1 MSPRSQS
8 LQAAE
13 TRAQKA
19 AFSVERL
26 PSSRFGRVPAPALTS
41 PKKAAHRR
49 TVMNQRSMLSA
60 RPLLR
65 EPTTASGSFSAG
77 ASAWRSLC
85 PAAGAPAP
93 QGSSSSSIVAAPE
106 QRSRYPSA
114 SQRSLGNSA
123 PCPGLVPPEPAV
135 PAGATSP
142 GVALV
147 RAEES
152 SFGTRRPS
160 QAAAARPPS
169 RRPQLFQILKN
180 DAVKVLY
187 SICQQIWKT
196 QQWPQ
201 GWNRSVFTPIPK
213 KGNAKECSNYHTIT
227 LISHASKVMLKILQA
242 TL

>member
-19 AFSVERL
+19 AFSAERL

-77 ASAWRSLC
+77 ASAWRSRC

-152 SFGTRRPS
+152 NFGTRRPS

-169 RRPQLFQILKN
+169 RRRLR
-180 DAVKVLY
+180 
-187 SICQQIWKT
+187 
-196 QQWPQ
+196 
-201 GWNRSVFTPIPK
+201 RSRGGNVASRQPRPLPK
-213 KGNAKECSNYHTIT
+213 PEVDVVAQETRRLSQASA
-227 LISHASKVMLKILQA
+227 SHLAEPTEALQA
-242 TL
+242 GAPWRSKLKLQLGTS